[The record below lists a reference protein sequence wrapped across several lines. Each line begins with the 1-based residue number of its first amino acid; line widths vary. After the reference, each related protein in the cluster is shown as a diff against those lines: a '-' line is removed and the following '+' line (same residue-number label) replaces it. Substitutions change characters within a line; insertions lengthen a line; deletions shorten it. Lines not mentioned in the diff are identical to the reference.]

1 MHHCSIR
8 QTFELGKF
16 FNIVGKSILNLVILK
31 CEVSLQ
37 NIGTKCGKCGPVKLW
52 MLYALYITCE
62 EMLPLCRIVVTPF
75 PTNAKVY
82 KICKLHRTIF
92 FTFYTRFWMLFSTM
106 LMKFPDSKVCLIGQR
121 PNSRAVASSIIG
133 GADSHTFVFTNHKN
147 N

>member
-8 QTFELGKF
+8 QTFELAKF
-16 FNIVGKSILNLVILK
+16 INIVGKSILNLVILN

-37 NIGTKCGKCGPVKLW
+37 NIGTKCGKCDPVKLW
-52 MLYALYITCE
+52 MLYTLYITCE

-106 LMKFPDSKVCLIGQR
+106 
-121 PNSRAVASSIIG
+121 PNEVS
-133 GADSHTFVFTNHKN
+133 
-147 N
+147 